1 MEGAPAWSQ
10 MDECLNHS
18 SALTWGCFKAKKWV
32 IGSQPAGNPKRW
44 RACPAEPWACCT
56 LWDGHRTQVKPLMA
70 SRGVSGACSAAVLS
84 PQSPS
89 SGFAE
94 SYPPWLLACDLGL
107 APSCFLATVIGS
119 EKDMPQRR
127 LSHGTSAGAI
137 RKGRH
142 SWVELPA
149 GRGASASKAPLPEDE
164 ASVEQGSLCRSERP
178 VGQHSQI
185 RSPPRLSGWQRPLSV
200 SFLVTGDKTAF
211 TGVGGIFWT
220 RVTRLPRAKRLSIAY
235 SHSLSRFY

>member
-1 MEGAPAWSQ
+1 MG
-10 MDECLNHS
+10 
-18 SALTWGCFKAKKWV
+18 
-32 IGSQPAGNPKRW
+32 
-44 RACPAEPWACCT
+44 
-56 LWDGHRTQVKPLMA
+56 
-70 SRGVSGACSAAVLS
+70 
-84 PQSPS
+84 
-89 SGFAE
+89 
-94 SYPPWLLACDLGL
+94 LLLEQLEKGGILGL
-107 APSCFLATVIGS
+107 SCQQG
-119 EKDMPQRR
+119 
-127 LSHGTSAGAI
+127 G
-137 RKGRH
+137 
-142 SWVELPA
+142 
-149 GRGASASKAPLPEDE
+149 GASASKAPLPEDE